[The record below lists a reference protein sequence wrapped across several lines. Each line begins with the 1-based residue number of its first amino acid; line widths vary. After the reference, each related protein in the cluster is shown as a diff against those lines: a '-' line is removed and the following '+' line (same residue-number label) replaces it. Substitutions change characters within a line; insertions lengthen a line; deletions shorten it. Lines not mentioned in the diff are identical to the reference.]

1 MVIDWLLFPSLI
13 VTITDVCPQNAFH
26 VFLTFTVYTHA
37 ANPVKYHVPC
47 HTHPLNWYCI
57 LYSLGDHT
65 TVTVPSDTPHA
76 LVFVHVPIAVRFVM
90 FHTTVTCA
98 FPVHQNTHVPKTL
111 YVPVPFTTI
120 LHPVLPLL
128 QLYSVPPFA
137 VKMWHFTHYNLMVHY
152 Q

>member
-1 MVIDWLLFPSLI
+1 
-13 VTITDVCPQNAFH
+13 
-26 VFLTFTVYTHA
+26 
-37 ANPVKYHVPC
+37 
-47 HTHPLNWYCI
+47 
-57 LYSLGDHT
+57 
-65 TVTVPSDTPHA
+65 
-76 LVFVHVPIAVRFVM
+76 M

-137 VKMWHFTHYNLMVHY
+137 VNVTLHTLQLNGALPLIFIVNHEQIHGSSPSHVQLLLTSIQHVPHINSSHGAHPSHVHT
-152 Q
+152 QLVV